1 MKLLDFRPRFLRP
14 TLPLDMFDSATLRP
28 REEAARA
35 RRLEGLYH
43 VGQEKAWD
51 GRKVLT
57 ALVEKHGP
65 IKVDDA
71 KRRALAHVFSIIMWG
86 ELAAWKVSA
95 QLAEQIVP
103 LEAKMAATSQAHD
116 EARHFYVMHDYLE
129 LLHLEPPP
137 LEYWSRAV
145 VEMAIDTPDLAQ
157 KLAGMHLQ
165 VETIALTI
173 FHRVRELEIEPV
185 LSELLLYYEKDEAR
199 HVGLGVQFLPGLMAK
214 MNRVDF
220 ARFTAFQLK
229 MLLYSL
235 AGLKK
240 LEPHLAVLGI
250 DARDLILFGSQKQLS
265 FLNELAREAGHAP
278 MQAWAG
284 TVFDVGIETLFPGRP
299 EALEWSV
306 RGAYERLKGAFDVC
320 TGRIEGLSAPVR
332 ARVYEG
338 VERIKEEKLRA
349 KDRLP
354 LAS

>member
-1 MKLLDFRPRFLRP
+1 MRLPSI
-14 TLPLDMFDSATLRP
+14 LPLNMFESAHDRS

-51 GRKVLT
+51 GRKVLNE
-57 ALVEKHGP
+57 LVAKHGP
-65 IKVDDA
+65 IKIDETV
-71 KRRALAHVFSIIMWG
+71 RRALTKVFSIIMWG

-129 LLHLEPPP
+129 LLALEPPP
-137 LEYWSRAV
+137 LEFWSRAV
-145 VEMAIDTPDLAQ
+145 VELAIGTRDLAQ
-157 KLAGMHLQ
+157 KLVGMQLQ

-173 FHRVRELEIEPV
+173 FHRVRDANVEPV
-185 LSELLLYYEKDEAR
+185 LSELLLYFEKDEAR
-199 HVGLGVQFLPGLMAK
+199 HVGLGVQFLPELMKK
-214 MNRVDF
+214 MSPVDH
-220 ARFTAFQLK
+220 AAFTVFQLR

-235 AGLKK
+235 AGLKR

-250 DARDLILFGSQKQLS
+250 NARDLILFGAQKQ
-265 FLNELAREAGHAP
+265 FTYMNDLAREAGHAP

-284 TVFDVGIETLFPGRP
+284 TIFDASIEAFFPASP
-299 EALEWSV
+299 TAYAWSF
-306 RGAYERLKGAFDVC
+306 RGAYERMRGALDVC

-332 ARVYEG
+332 MRVQDSIAKLHA
-338 VERIKEEKLRA
+338 ERRVA
-349 KDRLP
+349 V
-354 LAS
+354 